1 MLIDVQPAVAILHT
15 LYGIYHLSRSPIG
28 KPPGTQ
34 ANYNVFA
41 STIDL
46 GLVPFYVF
54 GAYISY
60 IEYANV
66 AYNWGTLLGNTN
78 GIPHLIANVNFIISI
93 ASGALHAISF
103 GISMFLSI
111 VFRRITR
118 LPPDMNPLEDNLT
131 ARPHKRTKS
140 EIAEKHLSQST
151 VDSGIGMDDPLIGS
165 PRNMPFSMHNR
176 HPSSGDGLNEFI
188 FNTNYNRLSQGPF
201 VHPDE
206 LPYADPTPK
215 PLQFQPRPQQ
225 GNVIPRKPVQI
236 SQMPTQDI
244 DNLSNRP
251 TPPMHL
257 NVPNQG
263 PYPDSISDRSKT
275 VSPMSDNW
283 IAYPS
288 RSPSPLD
295 KLQTPETESA
305 KNENVARRDISSM
318 YSRSNTTASTDS
330 APNWVSAQG
339 YGWNIDEAIKEDVHG
354 EYESLAMHEHYGND
368 DEYLD
373 DYRQENGLYDDVE
386 RDLGDEPI
394 NIYPDAYLSDED
406 DDMKDKLEDPATS
419 QLLNPLALN
428 PPTPLTSRNNLH
440 DDTTSKPLNGRHAL
454 TDVPNLSPAA
464 ILRSDSPPPGESP
477 EKKTGRYYGELESNP
492 SVSVRGDRDV
502 SEQNAPLRK
511 KSKLQKK
518 NSKSRKMKSYNTL
531 RQDDHVSDDE
541 IDNEGTS
548 AIPKGTDENDRKGR
562 VVSNSGADIPGPRSN
577 PGAPSA
583 GLSSYGN
590 YIAGLGIGVGRRRD
604 VSGKMAEEGRS
615 GTMVN
620 AGRPGTEPE
629 HKKPIRAAGWA
640 KFAGL

>member
-1 MLIDVQPAVAILHT
+1 MAILHI

-28 KPPGTQ
+28 KPPATQ

-41 STIDL
+41 STFDL

-78 GIPHLIANVNFIISI
+78 GIPHLIANINFILSV
-93 ASGALHAISF
+93 ASGALHAVSF
-103 GISMFLSI
+103 GISMFLAI

-165 PRNMPFSMHNR
+165 PRIMPFSMHNR
-176 HPSSGDGLNEFI
+176 HPSSGDGLNGFI
-188 FNTNYNRLSQGPF
+188 YENQMPLGPF
-201 VHPDE
+201 VHPE
-206 LPYADPTPK
+206 QLPYADPTPK

-225 GNVIPRKPVQI
+225 QGNVIPRKPVQS
-236 SQMPTQDI
+236 SQVPTQDV

-251 TPPMHL
+251 TPFMHL

-263 PYPDSISDRSKT
+263 PYQASISDRSRT

-295 KLQTPETESA
+295 NLQNPQTENA
-305 KNENVARRDISSM
+305 KSENVARRDISSM

-330 APNWVSAQG
+330 GPNWVSSAQR
-339 YGWNIDEAIKEDVHG
+339 YGWNIDEAIREDARG

-368 DEYLD
+368 DEYLGD
-373 DYRQENGLYDDVE
+373 CPQQYGLYDDTE
-386 RDLGDEPI
+386 RDVGDEPI
-394 NIYPDAYLSDED
+394 NIYLDDRLSDD
-406 DDMKDKLEDPATS
+406 DDLKDENEEPAT

-428 PPTPLTSRNNLH
+428 PPTPLASRSNLH
-440 DDTTSKPLNGRHAL
+440 EETTSKPLDDRHAL
-454 TDVPNLSPAA
+454 TDVPNLSPPPN
-464 ILRSDSPPPGESP
+464 LRSDSPPGDSP

-492 SVSVRGDRDV
+492 SISIRGDRDV
-502 SEQNAPLRK
+502 SEQSAPLRK

-518 NSKSRKMKSYNTL
+518 NSKSRKMKTYNTL
-531 RQDDHVSDDE
+531 RQDEHASDED
-541 IDNEGTS
+541 IDNEAS
-548 AIPKGTDENDRKGR
+548 PAIPKDTNENDRRGR
-562 VVSNSGADIPGPRSN
+562 VVSNSGADICNNAGP
-577 PGAPSA
+577 ASA
-583 GLSSYGN
+583 SLASYGN

-640 KFAGL
+640 RFAGL